1 MIYTNEEYKYLMR
14 KGIDPNLFRKTYQN
28 VKKIFGSD
36 SYITSAEVID
46 EGKEE
51 QVVLPSEEE

>member
-51 QVVLPSEEE
+51 QVVLPSEEQ